1 MLINFGNSFSVFIV
15 NLIITEMYNIYVWD
29 KLANQNGRSTVFLMH
44 ERISHI
50 QGPVL
55 DEILL

>member
-15 NLIITEMYNIYVWD
+15 NLIIAEMCNIYAWD

-44 ERISHI
+44 ESI